1 MNNLTRLMFAILCAF
16 FVMLAMP
23 EVFVEPFNAH
33 KPWYLFLIASAG
45 YFLCRVVVML
55 LFLTKNVMKR

>member
-1 MNNLTRLMFAILCAF
+1 MFAILCAF
-16 FVMLAMP
+16 FVMFAMP

-55 LFLTKNVMKR
+55 LFLTKNVMKS